1 MPKVSRIV
9 LIYIPLTVKIMFQTA
24 SDSELKQLL
33 KEVLTETL
41 NEQRELLYEVF
52 TDVLEDV
59 GLAKAIREGQQTEQ
73 VDRGEVFN
81 LFE

>member
-1 MPKVSRIV
+1 
-9 LIYIPLTVKIMFQTA
+9 MFQTA

>member
-1 MPKVSRIV
+1 
-9 LIYIPLTVKIMFQTA
+9 MFQTA

-52 TDVLEDV
+52 TNVLEDV
-59 GLAKAIREGQQTEQ
+59 GLAKAIRKGQQTEQ

>member
-1 MPKVSRIV
+1 
-9 LIYIPLTVKIMFQTA
+9 MFQTA

-59 GLAKAIREGQQTEQ
+59 GLAKAIREGQQTKQ